1 MTTTRATALVRA
13 HRQAVALTCSAV
25 LVAALNVATAPA
37 ASADGPTPSAGSVFD
52 GEIDGSDPDLMLGD
66 GGTLAEPKVL
76 EIKQIVGDEAGEEKR
91 EDSPSNTKF
100 TLQAEVLFGR
110 DSAKLS
116 PEANGRIKGIAEEIE
131 EQGATEVNVFGYT
144 DNLGSYEHGK
154 VLSKKRA
161 EAVHKQLLKDLGS
174 GITFSIRGYSED
186 NPVADNST
194 EEGRKKNRRVEISF
208 PRGG

>member
-1 MTTTRATALVRA
+1 MMITRTAALVRA
-13 HRQAVALTCSAV
+13 HRHAVTLTCSAV
-25 LVAALNVATAPA
+25 LAAGLSVATVPTAL
-37 ASADGPTPSAGSVFD
+37 ADDPTPSAGSVFE
-52 GEIDGSDPDLMLGD
+52 GEIDAGDPDLMLGD

-76 EIKQIVGDEAGEEKR
+76 EIKQIVGDEAGEEQR

-116 PEANGRIKGIAEEIE
+116 SEANDRIRGIAEEIE

-174 GITFSIRGYSED
+174 GITFNIRGYSED
-186 NPVADNST
+186 NPIADNST

-208 PRGG
+208 PRGD

>member
-1 MTTTRATALVRA
+1 MNASRSPFWTEVRRNGTVFALSALLASGMT
-13 HRQAVALTCSAV
+13 VAGTSP
-25 LVAALNVATAPA
+25 AAADDIAPA
-37 ASADGPTPSAGSVFD
+37 LSVFE
-52 GEIDGSDPDLMLGD
+52 GEVDINDPDLKLPD
-66 GGTLAEPKVL
+66 GATLAEPKVL
-76 EIKQIVGDEAGEEKR
+76 EIKQVVGDEAGEEKR
-91 EDSPSNTKF
+91 EDSESNTKF
-100 TLQAEVLFGR
+100 TLQAEVLFSK

-116 PEANGRIKGIAEEIE
+116 PEANDRIKGIAEEIE

-144 DNLGSYEHGK
+144 DNLGSYEHGR

>member
-1 MTTTRATALVRA
+1 MNASRSPFWTEVRRNGTVLALSA
-13 HRQAVALTCSAV
+13 LLASGMAVAGASPAV
-25 LVAALNVATAPA
+25 ADDIAPA
-37 ASADGPTPSAGSVFD
+37 PSVFE
-52 GEIDGSDPDLMLGD
+52 GEVDINDPDLKLPD
-66 GGTLAEPKVL
+66 GATLAEPKVL
-76 EIKQIVGDEAGEEKR
+76 EIKQVVGDEAGEEQR

-116 PEANGRIKGIAEEIE
+116 PEANDRIKGIAGEIE

-161 EAVHKQLLKDLGS
+161 EAVHKQLLEDLGS
-174 GITFSIRGYSED
+174 AVTFSIRGYSED
-186 NPVADNST
+186 NPIADNST
-194 EEGRKKNRRVEISF
+194 EEGRKRNRRVEISF
-208 PRGG
+208 PRGD

>member
-1 MTTTRATALVRA
+1 MNASRPPFWTEVRRNGTVFALSALLASGAT
-13 HRQAVALTCSAV
+13 VAGTSP
-25 LVAALNVATAPA
+25 AAADDIAPA
-37 ASADGPTPSAGSVFD
+37 LSVFE
-52 GEIDGSDPDLMLGD
+52 GEVDINDPDLKLPD
-66 GGTLAEPKVL
+66 GATLAEPKVL
-76 EIKQIVGDEAGEEKR
+76 EIKQVVGDEAGEEKR
-91 EDSPSNTKF
+91 EDSESNTKF

-174 GITFSIRGYSED
+174 GITFNIRGYSED

-194 EEGRKKNRRVEISF
+194 EEGRKKNRRVEIAF
-208 PRGG
+208 PRGD